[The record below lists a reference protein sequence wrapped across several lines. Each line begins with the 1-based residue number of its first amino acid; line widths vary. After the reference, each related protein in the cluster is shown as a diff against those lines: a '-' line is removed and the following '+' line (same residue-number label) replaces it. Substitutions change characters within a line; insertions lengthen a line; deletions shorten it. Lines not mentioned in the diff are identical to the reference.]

1 MFSTTAQEITN
12 SGIKCMVF
20 GRSGMGKTML
30 AATLPQPII
39 ISAESGLLSL
49 SPENITRVHGAGAWG
64 VNYDPINVIKIKSM
78 DDLAKALAWCK
89 DPNNHQYFKSC
100 MLDSLTEIAE
110 VVLKNAKGL
119 VKDPR
124 QAYGALLEEMMD
136 GVRQFRDIPNKH
148 VVLVCKEEA
157 FKDELT
163 GSNKFG
169 PMMPGTK
176 LSAQL
181 PYLVDEVFALRMGRA
196 ADGSQYRYIQTQP
209 DLQYEAKD
217 RSGRL
222 NAQEFPHLG
231 MIFNKI
237 LGVAQ

>member
-1 MFSTTAQEITN
+1 
-12 SGIKCMVF
+12 MVF

-49 SPENITRVHGAGAWG
+49 SRENIVRIYGEGAWG
-64 VNYDPINVIKIKSM
+64 VNYDPINVIKIKTM
-78 DDLAKALAWCK
+78 QDLATALTWCK
-89 DPNNHQYFKSC
+89 DPNNHQYFQSI
-100 MLDSLTEIAE
+100 MLDSLTELAE

-136 GVRQFRDIPNKH
+136 GARQFRDIPNKH
-148 VVLVCKEEA
+148 VVLVCKEEQ

-163 GSNKFG
+163 GSNRMG

-196 ADGSQYRYIQTQP
+196 PDGSKYRYIQTQP
-209 DLQYEAKD
+209 DMQYEAKD

-222 NAQEFPHLG
+222 AEAEFPHMG

-237 LGVAQ
+237 LGVSQ